1 MENFA
6 YKNFIHNNP
15 YGKIGIMKR
24 IIKYIAIDPYYSNVI
39 QTYIGANSDE
49 IDSIQY
55 ETEKFMSKEHSN
67 INNIY
72 RSEVIKDETDNLMER
87 LRL

>member
-1 MENFA
+1 
-6 YKNFIHNNP
+6 
-15 YGKIGIMKR
+15 MKR
-24 IIKYIAIDPYYSNVI
+24 IVRYIAIDPYYSDVT

-67 INNIY
+67 IGNIY
-72 RSEVIKDETDNLMER
+72 GSEVIKDETDNLYKIEI
-87 LRL
+87 